1 MNTEKICT
9 ALEEQYG
16 AAFNT
21 LEKIINICPNEI
33 WINSPNKPPIYGVV
47 NHILYFVD
55 LYFSKS
61 KEERESYKPKFPD
74 EQDDM
79 HMLRTL
85 EKNDLLEYTK
95 EMRSKAKKLFAS
107 MTLKQLQGE
116 SVFEWHGSSLL
127 SSLLYNLRHVMLHI
141 GALQV
146 RLRHYGIDEKFW
158 VSNADL

>member
-1 MNTEKICT
+1 MNTEKIFT

-16 AAFNT
+16 AAFKT
-21 LEKIINICPNEI
+21 LENIINFCPDEI

-47 NHILYFVD
+47 NHILYFAD

-61 KEERESYKPKFPD
+61 KEERESYKAKFPD
-74 EQDDM
+74 EKDDL
-79 HMLRTL
+79 HMKRTL
-85 EKNDLLEYTK
+85 EKNDLLKYIR
-95 EMRSKAKKLFAS
+95 EMRSKSKNLFS
-107 MTLKQLQGE
+107 TMTLEQLQGE

-127 SSLLYNLRHVMLHI
+127 SSLLYNLRHIMLHI

-158 VSNADL
+158 VSKAVL

>member
-1 MNTEKICT
+1 MNTERIFT

-21 LEKIINICPNEI
+21 LEKIIDFCPNEI
-33 WINSPNKPPIYGVV
+33 WKNSPNTPPIYGVV

-55 LYFSKS
+55 LYLSKS

-74 EQDDM
+74 ERDDM
-79 HMLRTL
+79 YMIRTL
-85 EKNDLLEYTK
+85 EKSDLLEYIK
-95 EMRSKAKKLFAS
+95 EMRSKAKNLFTS
-107 MTLKQLQGE
+107 MTLGQLQGKPI
-116 SVFEWHGSSLL
+116 FEWHGSSLL

-141 GALQV
+141 GALQI

-158 VSNADL
+158 IGNAEL

>member
-1 MNTEKICT
+1 MNTEKIFT

-16 AAFNT
+16 AAFKT
-21 LEKIINICPNEI
+21 LEKIINFCPYEIWVNAPNE
-33 WINSPNKPPIYGVV
+33 PPIYGVV
-47 NHILYFVD
+47 NHILFFVD

-74 EQDDM
+74 TKDNM
-79 HMLRTL
+79 YMKRTL
-85 EKNDLLEYTK
+85 EKYDLLEYLK
-95 EMRSKAKKLFAS
+95 EMRSKAKKWFAT
-107 MTLKQLQGE
+107 MTLEQLQGE

-127 SSLLYNLRHVMLHI
+127 SSLLYNLRHIMLHI

>member
-1 MNTEKICT
+1 MNTEKIFT

-16 AAFNT
+16 AALDT
-21 LEKIINICPNEI
+21 LEKIINFCPDEI
-33 WINSPNKPPIYGVV
+33 WINSPNRPPIYGVV

-61 KEERESYKPKFPD
+61 KEEQESYKPKYPD
-74 EQDDM
+74 DQDDM
-79 HMLRTL
+79 YMKRTL
-85 EKNDLLEYTK
+85 EKNDLLEYIK
-95 EMRSKAKKLFAS
+95 EMRSKAKKLFS
-107 MTLKQLQGE
+107 TMTLEQLQSE

-127 SSLLYNLRHVMLHI
+127 SSLLYNLRHTMLHI

-146 RLRHYGIDEKFW
+146 RLRHNGVDEKFW